1 MKESPHRSLTEM
13 RAMLT
18 FVIGVVARQE
28 SISGPGS
35 FDVSIYEVKSQDLHE
50 VFEEPRYLKT

>member
-1 MKESPHRSLTEM
+1 MRESPHRSFTEM

-18 FVIGVVARQE
+18 FGIGVVARQDC
-28 SISGPGS
+28 ISGPGS

-50 VFEEPRYLKT
+50 VFEESRYLKT